1 MWCTVAQ
8 LSNTLDTAAQD
19 TKRNVAF
26 WVWERDAMLAK
37 LYDEISE
44 KSQLTK
50 LATRFVI
57 NLLCE
62 MTVGLTF

>member
-19 TKRNVAF
+19 AKRNVAF

-44 KSQLTK
+44 KSQLAK

-62 MTVGLTF
+62 MTVELTF